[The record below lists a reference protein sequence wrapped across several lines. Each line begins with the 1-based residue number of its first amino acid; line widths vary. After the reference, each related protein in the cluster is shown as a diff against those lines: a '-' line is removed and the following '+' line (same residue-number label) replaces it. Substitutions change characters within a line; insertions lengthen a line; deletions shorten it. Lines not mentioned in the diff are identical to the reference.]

1 MEVNIEK
8 LIELKL
14 SLEGYFVLWSLY
26 NEQGACLSR
35 YCKSS
40 IHKIPTR
47 VFEQLV
53 DEKYIDFKGDKDF
66 TLDNM
71 TLTDRFK
78 LEVLGL
84 KDLKATSFDVAF
96 QQLRECYPTRTP
108 SDRRLHQD
116 VDRCK
121 RLYKNI
127 ICPLGVVDEE
137 LHSVI
142 LQCINYI
149 VNQATKAKKLDYL
162 QMLPTFLS
170 QKNWET
176 VKDDVEALILK
187 NGFVDKKKNLDSGG
201 FMDDV

>member
-96 QQLRECYPTRTP
+96 QQLRECYPTKTP
-108 SDRRLHQD
+108 S
-116 VDRCK
+116 
-121 RLYKNI
+121 
-127 ICPLGVVDEE
+127 PLGVVDEE

-162 QMLPTFLS
+162 QMLPTFLA

-187 NGFVDKKKNLDSGG
+187 NGFVDKKNLDSGG